1 MRGIFYINEV
11 SDYGLYVL
19 GKLSLVGNTKR
30 NSILG
35 QLDASVLSVSYSQ
48 PLRGFKR
55 IYPGGQ
61 TRTLNARMHNV
72 EEKEKLIEDMDNKIH
87 SVYTAYINIQLKQ
100 MEPARRC

>member
-1 MRGIFYINEV
+1 
-11 SDYGLYVL
+11 
-19 GKLSLVGNTKR
+19 
-30 NSILG
+30 
-35 QLDASVLSVSYSQ
+35 
-48 PLRGFKR
+48 